1 MQILDR
7 GPAVVALCYSRG
19 VSQPVKLS
27 DSLVLEARVAGE
39 ILERSIAGQVEFW
52 ARLGR
57 SVDQLLDGQH
67 LLALCRSNAAL
78 PLSDCLESVDS
89 PEGRKRVTQFLRGQP
104 FPQYEPHPTRR
115 GLLVR
120 IGADGSRTV
129 GRFVN
134 REFRASAANPKSK
147 SRPIAKSRRP

>member
-1 MQILDR
+1 
-7 GPAVVALCYSRG
+7 

-27 DSLVLEARVAGE
+27 DSLVLEARITGE

-67 LLALCRSNAAL
+67 VLALCRSNAAR
-78 PLSDCLESVDS
+78 PLSECLESVDS
-89 PEGRKRVTQFLRGQP
+89 PEGRQRLAEFLQGRP
-104 FPQYEPHPTRR
+104 FPHYEPHPTRR

-120 IGADGSRTV
+120 VSANGSRTL

-134 REFRASAANPKSK
+134 RQFRPSSTNPESK
-147 SRPIAKSRRP
+147 ARPIAKPKRP